1 MAKDP
6 AAAELGSQPAE
17 TRQTFERVI
26 WDFDGVLGDTRAIS
40 WRVAE
45 EVLGLLGVNVTIDS
59 QEVFREYMIRGGAVT
74 PEETQILRDM
84 HRLVMRS
91 RAAEIVLFDAVA
103 LIERLA
109 IPSEIVTSGLA
120 DVARIALKEQAPC
133 FARIRGHECGSK
145 EALLDG
151 LTTSALFI
159 TDTTVDVRR
168 ARKRSIPTIAVA
180 WGYDSVNALQ
190 REEPTYLVDS
200 PEALEAL
207 LRELKI
213 LR

>member
-6 AAAELGSQPAE
+6 AATELGSQPAE
-17 TRQTFERVI
+17 GPQIFERLV
-26 WDFDGVLGDTRAIS
+26 WDFDGVLGDTRVLS

-45 EVLGLLGVNVTIDS
+45 EILGLLGVNVAIDS
-59 QEVFREYMIRGGAVT
+59 QEVFREYMVRGGAIT
-74 PEETQILRDM
+74 PKETQILRDM

-91 RAAEIVLFDAVA
+91 RAAEIALFDAVT

-109 IPSEIVTSGLA
+109 VPSEIVTSGLA
-120 DVARIALKEQAPC
+120 DVARIALKEKALS
-133 FARIRGHECGSK
+133 FTRIRGQECGSK
-145 EALLDG
+145 EALLDD
-151 LTTSALFI
+151 LTSAALFI

-168 ARKRSIPTIAVA
+168 ARQRSIPTVAVS
-180 WGYDSVNALQ
+180 WGYDPASALQ
-190 REEPTYLVDS
+190 REGPTHLVHS

-207 LRELKI
+207 LRELSV

>member
-1 MAKDP
+1 VAKDP

-17 TRQTFERVI
+17 SQIFERVI

-45 EVLGLLGVNVTIDS
+45 EILGILGVNVAIDT

-91 RAAEIVLFDAVA
+91 RAAEIVLFEAA
-103 LIERLA
+103 TLIERLA
-109 IPSEIVTSGLA
+109 VPSEIVTSGLA
-120 DVARIALKEQAPC
+120 DVARIALKERAGR
-133 FARIRGHECGSK
+133 FTRIRGQECGSK

-151 LTTSALFI
+151 LTTAALFI

-168 ARKRSIPTIAVA
+168 ARQRSIPTVAVS
-180 WGYDSVNALQ
+180 WGYDPANALQ
-190 REEPTYLVDS
+190 REEPTHLVHS

-207 LRELKI
+207 LRELK
-213 LR
+213 LLQ